1 MKRRVVVTGMGVVTP
16 IGVTIK
22 TFWENLVRGVSGVD
36 YIQAFDTEGFPT
48 TIGAEVKDLDL
59 DEWFTHKEKIR
70 MESNTQ
76 YAIIAARQAIS
87 QAKLDM
93 SQLDPYR
100 VGVIVGTGMGGTRLI
115 LENNRDLLQHGY
127 RKVSSYLAFASLVE
141 APTSE
146 ISMMIGAKGKSGAWV
161 TACATGNNCIG
172 EGCRAIQHGEADV
185 MIAGG
190 TEGQFT
196 PIDLASFCKIKAL
209 STRNDNPQAASRPF
223 DKDRDGFVI
232 GAGAGIVVLESEESA
247 KKRGATILA
256 EIAGYGSTTDAYHVT
271 APDPEA
277 KGAIMAMKN
286 AMADA
291 NVSPADIDYISAHG
305 SSTRLNDQIETLAIK
320 KLFGEKARSIPVS
333 SIKSM
338 TGHLLAGSG
347 SVELIACI
355 LALQHQIVP
364 PTINHHQPDE
374 GFDLNY
380 VPNEAQTHRVRTVLN
395 NSFGFGGYNA
405 CIVVKEWQG

>member
-48 TIGAEVKDLDL
+48 TIGAEVKDLEL

-196 PIDLASFCKIKAL
+196 PIELASFCKIKAL

-247 KKRGATILA
+247 KKRGAAILA

-291 NVSPADIDYISAHG
+291 NVSPADIDYINAHG

-374 GFDLNY
+374 GCDLNY
-380 VPNEAQTHRVRTVLN
+380 VPNEAQAHRVRTVLN

>member
-247 KKRGATILA
+247 KKRGAAILA

-291 NVSPADIDYISAHG
+291 NVSPADIDYINAHG

>member
-247 KKRGATILA
+247 KKRGAAILA

-380 VPNEAQTHRVRTVLN
+380 VPNEAQAHRVRTVLN

>member
-16 IGVTIK
+16 IGVTFK

-247 KKRGATILA
+247 KKRGAAILA

-380 VPNEAQTHRVRTVLN
+380 VPNEAQAHRVRTVLN

>member
-70 MESNTQ
+70 MESNTK

>member
-380 VPNEAQTHRVRTVLN
+380 VPNEAQAHRVRTVLN

>member
-247 KKRGATILA
+247 KKRGAAILA

>member
-16 IGVTIK
+16 IGVNVK

>member
-1 MKRRVVVTGMGVVTP
+1 MKKRVVVTGMGVVTP
-16 IGVTIK
+16 IGVSIE
-22 TFWENLVRGVSGVD
+22 TFWENVVRGVSGVD
-36 YIQAFDTEGFPT
+36 YIRAFDADGFST
-48 TIGAEVKDLDL
+48 MIGAEVKGLDL
-59 DEWFTHKEKIR
+59 DEWFTVKEKSR
-70 MESNTQ
+70 METFTQ
-76 YAIIAARQAIS
+76 YAVVAARQAIS

-93 SQLDPYR
+93 GKLDPYR

-115 LENNRDLLQHGY
+115 LENHQQLRLHGY
-127 RKVSSYLAFASLVE
+127 RKVSSYLAFASLVD

-146 ISMMIGAKGKSGAWV
+146 ISILVGAKGKSGTWS

-172 EGCRAIQHGEADV
+172 EGCRAIQYGEADI
-185 MIAGG
+185 MIVGG

-209 STRNDNPQAASRPF
+209 STRNESPQEASRPF
-223 DKDRDGFVI
+223 DKDRDGFVV
-232 GAGAGIVVLESEESA
+232 GAGSGILVLESEESA
-247 KKRGATILA
+247 KERGATILA
-256 EIAGYGSTTDAYHVT
+256 EVAGYGSTTDAYHVT

-277 KGAIMAMKN
+277 KGAIMAMKK
-286 AMADA
+286 AILDA
-291 NVSPADIDYISAHG
+291 ELTPADIDYINAHG

-320 KLFGEKARSIPVS
+320 SLFGQDAKSIPVS

-364 PTINHHQPDE
+364 PTINHHQPDD

-380 VPNEAQTHRVRTVLN
+380 VPNEAQTHTLRAVLN

>member
-247 KKRGATILA
+247 KKRGAAILA

-291 NVSPADIDYISAHG
+291 NVSPADIDYINAHG

-380 VPNEAQTHRVRTVLN
+380 VPNEAQAHRVRTVLN

>member
-141 APTSE
+141 APTSD

-247 KKRGATILA
+247 KKRGAAILA

-380 VPNEAQTHRVRTVLN
+380 VPNEAQAHRVRTVLN